1 MKRKL
6 AILSVICT
14 ATIALNSCSEE
25 TENIYN
31 EPALTRTAS
40 EATVTFSNRT
50 VTTDETVSGTDIIT
64 ENITVKNQAKLT
76 FEIDNSVT
84 INGPF
89 TVEYG
94 SELEIN

>member
-6 AILSVICT
+6 AIVSVICT
-14 ATIALNSCSEE
+14 VTIALNSCSEE

-31 EPALTRTAS
+31 EPAVTRAINTA
-40 EATVTFSNRT
+40 AVTFSNRT
-50 VTTDETVSGTDIIT
+50 VTDDETVSGTDIMT
-64 ENITVKNQAKLT
+64 ENVTVKNRAKLT

>member
-6 AILSVICT
+6 ATLSVICT
-14 ATIALNSCSEE
+14 AIIALNSCSEE
-25 TENIYN
+25 TGNIYN